1 MLKVMQRSSVAMA
14 FSLILCGCGDA
25 GRDGSAPEPPEA
37 ASETEASVPPEIV
50 ENETADAGVASAGK
64 RLPPPET
71 AMRFVGS
78 WAAEAGRCSDQA
90 WRFTRTSL
98 ETPAGS
104 VCRLFEVKPVP
115 GGYDIAARCT
125 AEGPPQDDVIRLRFA
140 ESAQAMMFESD
151 SIADVGLVHCG
162 PAN

>member
-1 MLKVMQRSSVAMA
+1 MKLVLIVFLLALSS
-14 FSLILCGCGDA
+14 CGDA
-25 GRDGSAPEPPEA
+25 SRDGSAPEPPQPANEA
-37 ASETEASVPPEIV
+37 DVSDAAATVGNESAKVP
-50 ENETADAGVASAGK
+50 TAPAGQ

-78 WAAEAGRCSDQA
+78 WAAVAGRCADQA

-98 ETPAGS
+98 KTPAGS
-104 VCRLFEVKPVP
+104 VCRFSDVKPVP

-125 AEGPPQDDVIRLRFA
+125 AEGPPQDDLIRLRFA

-151 SIADVGLVHCG
+151 SIADAGLVHCG
-162 PAN
+162 PAE